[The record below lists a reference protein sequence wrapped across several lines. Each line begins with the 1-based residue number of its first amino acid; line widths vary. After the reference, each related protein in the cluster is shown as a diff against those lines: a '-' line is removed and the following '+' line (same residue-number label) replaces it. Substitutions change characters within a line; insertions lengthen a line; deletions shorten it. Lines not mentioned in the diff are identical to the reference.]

1 MKKFVAQINDGGFV
15 NIDADRMTFDGE
27 YIVVQRGDETVAVL
41 DINVVLMAHIS
52 EKGVGK

>member
-15 NIDADRMTFDGE
+15 NIDADRMAFDGE
-27 YIVVQRGDETVAVL
+27 YIVVKRGDETVAVL

-52 EKGVGK
+52 EKGVSK

>member
-1 MKKFVAQINDGGFV
+1 MRKFVAQINDGGFV

-27 YIVVQRGDETVAVL
+27 YIVVKRGDETVAVL